1 VEFHTEGSS
10 EAAEEMGDEFRAV
23 VQGNMSQYS
32 MLGEDMED
40 EEASQSD
47 CGEGIVCWDEDSLL
61 GELVYD
67 DKNGSVSS

>member
-1 VEFHTEGSS
+1 
-10 EAAEEMGDEFRAV
+10 
-23 VQGNMSQYS
+23 MSQYS

-40 EEASQSD
+40 EEAGQLD
-47 CGEGIVCWDEDSLL
+47 CGEGIVRWDEDSLL